1 MIEMDEMKGRGKRGL
16 LRVVF
21 GRTMFFLLFIA
32 LQLAFFFWIYV
43 WLDNKYQAWGYGSF
57 ALISAILTIHI
68 LNEKQN
74 ASFKMA
80 WLIPVLL
87 FPVFGTLFYVFVQ
100 LQMETKIFAKR
111 IAVIIRQEKSLPG
124 GTHKMENTTSAASP
138 ITGHTGLICLLG
150 SLCDQSVSPMM
161 HNASF
166 EALGLDYRYLAFDVN
181 EETLPTAVAGLKVLG
196 ARGFNLTMPDKN
208 LMVSLCDELSTAA
221 RIIGAVNTVVNE
233 DGRLVGH
240 NTDGIGYMQSVKD
253 AGYDIIGKKMT
264 LLGAGGAATA
274 ILVQAALDGL
284 KEISVFVRPTSRFYD
299 RLVHT
304 VEELTEITDC
314 RIKICDFS
322 DANLLK
328 KELADS
334 AILTNGTSVGMAPH
348 EDTCPVPEN
357 LTFPKD
363 LIVSDII
370 YNPRETKLL
379 TMAKNQGNPFFN
391 GSYMLLYQGAEAFR
405 LWTGK
410 EMPVEK
416 IKKEFFSD
424 PFYSKSNLDHL
435 RRVIAALNAGNG
447 ISHELITDEK

>member
-1 MIEMDEMKGRGKRGL
+1 
-16 LRVVF
+16 
-21 GRTMFFLLFIA
+21 
-32 LQLAFFFWIYV
+32 
-43 WLDNKYQAWGYGSF
+43 
-57 ALISAILTIHI
+57 
-68 LNEKQN
+68 
-74 ASFKMA
+74 
-80 WLIPVLL
+80 
-87 FPVFGTLFYVFVQ
+87 
-100 LQMETKIFAKR
+100 
-111 IAVIIRQEKSLPG
+111 
-124 GTHKMENTTSAASP
+124 MENTTSAASP

-150 SLCDQSVSPMM
+150 SPCAHSVSPMM

-233 DGRLVGH
+233 NGRLIGH

-314 RIKICDFS
+314 RIRICDFS
-322 DANLLK
+322 D
-328 KELADS
+328 S
-334 AILTNGTSVGMAPH
+334 
-348 EDTCPVPEN
+348 CPVPEN

-379 TMAKNQGNPFFN
+379 TMAKKQGNPFFN